1 MMTKNTI
8 MTRKMSK
15 MRNKRSRHVFFS
27 FYLFIFI
34 LRVCRISLVGPMQSV
49 PFVYGVS
56 VKCNPIANG
65 WSRKY
70 LLFSHKRICF
80 GKFIL
85 FCVIYVFCP

>member
-8 MTRKMSK
+8 TTREMSK

-27 FYLFIFI
+27 LFFFFW
-34 LRVCRISLVGPMQSV
+34 RVCRISLVGPMQSV

-65 WSRKY
+65 WSRKF
-70 LLFSHKRICF
+70 LFFFAQENLI
-80 GKFIL
+80 
-85 FCVIYVFCP
+85 